1 MNYPKAM
8 LSGRPD
14 FPGSGMVGGTGC
26 VRGHVSL
33 KRGVTYKKA
42 AKKFKRVKNKFQLKT
57 REQEVCT
64 ENRCSQL

>member
-8 LSGRPD
+8 LSGRTD

-26 VRGHVSL
+26 VGGHVSL
-33 KRGVTYKKA
+33 KRGVTYKSA
-42 AKKFKRVKNKFQLKT
+42 AKKFKRVKKFQPKT